1 MTEADIA
8 SAEADAREWTEL
20 DPLIDLNR
28 YPLHRPTSVEFRDL
42 VARCQHQLATEAI
55 ASLPGFVRPS
65 AIDALAGEANGLVQ
79 LGHRFDQPRVTNFD
93 DPEYDGPE
101 DERVRFDHL
110 RTRAHENRYCQ
121 VLNHHISNHS
131 DLRRIYRWPQL
142 TEFVRQVLKETT
154 LFPSLCP
161 HLALSM
167 KVAYDGDQ
175 DGWHYDPNDGVITLM
190 LQSSDEGGEFEYAP
204 YIRGVNNQ
212 NYPAV
217 EAVFQQPDLH
227 SRKIKIQAGT
237 FTLFN
242 GRRSM
247 HRVRKIRSTV
257 APRIVAIFCYDRRPD
272 QVFSQQYIDL
282 VRSFP
287 QGPPTSV

>member
-1 MTEADIA
+1 VNKPDRPDPAVE
-8 SAEADAREWTEL
+8 SREWIKL
-20 DPLIDLNR
+20 NQLIDLDR
-28 YPLHRPTSVEFRDL
+28 YPLHRPTSTEFREL
-42 VARCQHQLATEAI
+42 VTRCQRQLATEAI
-55 ASLPGFVRPS
+55 ASLPGFIRPS
-65 AIDALAGEANGLVQ
+65 AIDTLASEASDLVQ

-93 DPEYDGPE
+93 DPEYDGS
-101 DERVRFDHL
+101 DHERLRFDHL

-121 VLNHHISNHS
+121 VLNHHIPNHS
-131 DLRRIYRWPQL
+131 DIRSIYRWPQL
-142 TEFVRQVLKETT
+142 TEFVRQVLKQTT

-167 KVAYDGDQ
+167 KVAFDGDQ

-190 LQSSDEGGEFEYAP
+190 LQSSAEGGEFEYAP
-204 YIRGVNNQ
+204 YIRAENHQ

-227 SRKIKIQAGT
+227 ARKVRIEAGT

-247 HRVRKIRSTV
+247 HRVRKIQSAV
-257 APRIVAIFCYDRRPD
+257 VPRIVAIFCYDRRPD
-272 QVFSQQYIDL
+272 QVFSQHYIDL